1 MPSLFG
7 GLVETHPGALKRVDS
22 LQTVAYYSSAHE
34 RLAARDRQ
42 LEKSLAMRHEI
53 RICSVTK
60 DGGPK
65 DTVYL

>member
-1 MPSLFG
+1 MAMMDSSLDYDAG
-7 GLVETHPGALKRVDS
+7 D
-22 LQTVAYYSSAHE
+22 
-34 RLAARDRQ
+34 RDRQ
-42 LEKSLAMRHEI
+42 LEKRLAMRHEI